1 MGYKDLSHGMKHGHD
16 TGHAGEDAVME
27 TVKYTETEKWCGYCQ
42 RMLPHAAFSANAKQP
57 HGLMDWCKECN
68 AVWRQV
74 RSTYGTKEAATDP
87 NNTNAVAA
95 DVAAR
100 EAYRRRR
107 AEREGTSQADDQRPY
122 WFVGAS
128 IDGADQTER
137 FIRESVWEHGLDSN
151 AAIEAQVNSMRPGDR
166 IAIKSTY
173 TQKNDLPFD
182 YAGKFASVMSIKAIG
197 TITNNLGDGQ
207 RLEVDWTLVGTRPWY
222 FYTYQPTVW
231 EVWPGS
237 GTLPWAADALIRF
250 TFDGEPQNFRQFLEH
265 WSNTSSLWSDF
276 IERAQQYVDTG
287 QLDTD
292 ETNYKLEIGRNL
304 AAVRAL
310 ALSDPVASGDWREHL
325 KQAINDRTNNLMNAR
340 FIKPD
345 LVRWLDE
352 HPDHA
357 LDALRSLWSPDAQR
371 IGQRVQAMANTLS
384 TIFRSKGARTNVVS
398 VLLMGMS
405 AEDYPPYRATPFNWA
420 YERTGYPDPE
430 RSAGEGVLYEH
441 ALGFLDRF
449 ISEAALRGLTL
460 HNRLAAQSVVW
471 ALNSGRVSP
480 PPPLD
485 LQSLADDLLLPAS
498 FLEEVNTLLDEKKQV
513 IFQGPPGTGKT
524 YVARALAKHLA
535 GSEERVT
542 LVQFHPSYA
551 YEDFVQGF
559 RPVEL
564 NDGQAGF
571 ELRDG
576 PLLRAAERAE
586 DEQDADHYLIIDEIN
601 RANLG
606 KVLGELYFLLEYREE
621 KIRLQYSDEE
631 FSLPENLYIIGT
643 MNTADRSIALVD
655 LALRRRFSFVEF
667 HPDEWPIENLL
678 REWLDKH
685 APDMQAV
692 ADVVV
697 AANRKLAEGRPED
710 RHAAVGP
717 SYFMKPGLTEERA
730 RRIWKHEVLPYIEER
745 LYGEHDRLGEFGF
758 DKLRSGGTGTNEEQ
772 QDDGDAES
780 GDGGESDAGD

>member
-1 MGYKDLSHGMKHGHD
+1 
-16 TGHAGEDAVME
+16 ME
-27 TVKYTETEKWCGYCQ
+27 TVKYTGTEKWCGYCR
-42 RMLPHAAFSANAKQP
+42 RMLPHDDFSVNRTAP
-57 HGLMDWCKECN
+57 HGLMAWCKECN

-87 NNTNAVAA
+87 NNPDAVAA
-95 DVAAR
+95 DTAAR
-100 EAYRRRR
+100 EAYRVRMAARG
-107 AEREGTSQADDQRPY
+107 GTPQTDYQRPY

-128 IDGADQTER
+128 LDGADQTGR
-137 FIRESVWEHGLDSN
+137 FVREGLWEHDFEDN
-151 AAIEAQVNSMRPGDR
+151 TRVDAQVNSMQLGDR

-173 TQKNDLPFD
+173 TKKNDLPFD
-182 YAGKFASVMSIKAIG
+182 YAGEFASVMSIKAIG
-197 TITNNLGDGQ
+197 TITKNLGDG
-207 RLEVDWTLVGTRPWY
+207 RRIEVDWTPLAPQREWY
-222 FYTYQPTVW
+222 FYTFQPTVW

-250 TFDGEPQNFRQFLEH
+250 TFDGEPQNYSRFLEH
-265 WSNTSSLWSDF
+265 WSNTSSLWD
-276 IERAQQYVDTG
+276 ELVKRAKQYVDTG

-304 AAVRAL
+304 AAARAL
-310 ALSDPVASGDWREHL
+310 ALSGPVGDGDWREHL
-325 KQAINDRTNNLMNAR
+325 KRAINDRTNNLINAR

-345 LVRWLDE
+345 LVKWLDE
-352 HPDHA
+352 HPDDA
-357 LDALRSLWSPDAQR
+357 LGALRSLWSPDAQR
-371 IGQRVQAMANTLS
+371 IEQRVQAMANTLS
-384 TIFRSKGARTNVVS
+384 TLFRSKGARTNVVS

-420 YERTGYPDPE
+420 YERTGYPEPG

-460 HNRLAAQSVVW
+460 RNRLDAQSVVW
-471 ALNSGRVSP
+471 ALNSGRVQP

-485 LQSLADDLLLPAS
+485 LQSFAEELYFEDAS
-498 FLEEVNTLLDEKKQV
+498 FLEEIDRLLEEKRQV

-524 YVARALAKHLA
+524 YVARKLARHLA
-535 GSEERVT
+535 GTEGSVE

-559 RPVEL
+559 RPMPSS
-564 NDGQAGF
+564 NGQAGF
-571 ELRDG
+571 ELRKG

-586 DEQDADHYLIIDEIN
+586 IEPDAKHYLIIDEIN

-606 KVLGELYFLLEYREE
+606 KVLGELYFLLEYRKE

-667 HPDEWPIENLL
+667 DTSKEPVKGLL
-678 REWLDKH
+678 RRWLSANVSSMEW
-685 APDMQAV
+685 V
-692 ADVVV
+692 ADVVER
-697 AANRKLAEGRPED
+697 ANARLDD
-710 RHAAVGP
+710 RHAAIGP
-717 SYFMKPGLTEERA
+717 SYFMRTDKEDNPSINAVDAE
-730 RRIWKHEVLPYIEER
+730 RIWKHDVLPYIEER
-745 LYGEHDRLGEFGF
+745 LFGERERLGEFDF
-758 DKLRSGGTGTNEEQ
+758 DRLRSGGVSEDVAE
-772 QDDGDAES
+772 QDDADAVGE
-780 GDGGESDAGD
+780 DGGEGDASD